1 MKKATAILLLM
12 IYLSLSIGVS
22 VSKHFC
28 GGSLAEIALFS
39 SEKKK
44 CACSLMKNNKES
56 DCCEDEISVVKLATD
71 QNLVKLSNFSFLKVV
86 HLSTFSHL
94 SLCFPLLKTPLF
106 SLKQEI
112 KELSHPTKPPL
123 YLFFRV
129 FRI

>member
-1 MKKATAILLLM
+1 MKKATAILLL
-12 IYLSLSIGVS
+12 ITYLSLSIGVS

-44 CACSLMKNNKES
+44 CACSLMKSDKES

-71 QNLVKLSNFSFLKVV
+71 QNLVKLINLSFPKIV
-86 HLSTFSHL
+86 HLPAFSYFGL
-94 SLCFPLLKTPLF
+94 YF
-106 SLKQEI
+106 SLHKTALFDLKQDI
-112 KELSHPTKPPL
+112 RKQPHPPRPPL
-123 YLFFRV
+123 YMVFRV